1 MKKLVFYRC
10 NHCGNIAIKLVDKN
24 VPLFCCGQMM
34 TQISANTTDGAV
46 EKHMP
51 VVSRVGNVVSVKVG
65 EVPHP
70 MTEEHYISHIV
81 AVTDRGFSVTELKPN
96 ESPEANFT
104 LNENESLQGFYAY
117 CNLHG
122 LWGK

>member
-10 NHCGNIAIKLVDKN
+10 NHCGNIAIKLVDQN

-81 AVTDRGFSVTELKPN
+81 AVTDRGFSVAELEPN

-104 LNENESLQGFYAY
+104 LNENESLQGVYAY

>member
-104 LNENESLQGFYAY
+104 LNENESLQGVYAY

>member
-81 AVTDRGFSVTELKPN
+81 AVTDRGFSVAELEPN

-104 LNENESLQGFYAY
+104 LNENESLQGVYAY

>member
-81 AVTDRGFSVTELKPN
+81 AVTDRGFSVAELKPN
-96 ESPEANFT
+96 ESPEAKFT
-104 LNENESLQGFYAY
+104 LNENESLQGVYAY